1 MLDAIKSYRQIVNPL
16 LKSQK
21 RILRNYQDS
30 SSLKNEPVGMA
41 AFSATQQL

>member
-1 MLDAIKSYRQIVNPL
+1 MLDAIKLYHQIVNPL
-16 LKSQK
+16 LQLQK

-41 AFSATQQL
+41 ASSATQ